1 MRIAIATDAWL
12 PQVNGV
18 VRTYENTTRELR
30 ELGHDICLLTPA
42 TFHTVPCPTYP
53 SIRLAINPGP
63 RLRRTLEAFQPDAIH
78 VATEGPLGHA
88 ARRYCL
94 KNELPFTSSFHTQ
107 FPEYI
112 RMRAPI
118 PLAWSYAYMR
128 RFHGPA
134 TRTLVPTESQ
144 RQRLLERGFSNV
156 VTWSRGVD
164 TNVFRPSAD
173 KSFLPQARP
182 IFMYMGRVAV
192 EKNINAFLDL
202 ELPGTK
208 VVVGDGP
215 DRQKLSEQYPDVV
228 FSGYRFGEELA
239 RYLAAADVFV
249 FPSRTD
255 TYGLVM
261 LEAMACGLPVAA
273 YPVTGPIDV
282 IKNGVTGVM
291 NEDLRAAALQALQ
304 LDPQD
309 CIDFAR
315 SRSWRYCAQGFAD
328 NLDPFNAPPQ
338 DQDNPVT
345 QITI

>member
-18 VRTYENTTRELR
+18 VRTYENTARELR

-118 PLAWSYAYMR
+118 PLTWSYAYMR

-134 TRTLVPTESQ
+134 ARTLVPTESQ

-164 TNVFRPSAD
+164 TNIFRPAGD
-173 KSFLPQARP
+173 KSFLPQTRP

-202 ELPGTK
+202 DLPGTK

-215 DRQKLSEQYPDVV
+215 DREKLCEQYPDVV
-228 FSGYRFGEELA
+228 FTGYRFGEELA

-249 FPSRTD
+249 FPSLTD

-282 IKNGVTGVM
+282 INNGVTGVM
-291 NEDLRAAALQALQ
+291 NEDLGEAALQALQ

-315 SRSWRYCAQGFAD
+315 SRSWRYCARGFAD
-328 NLDPFNAPPQ
+328 NLEPFNAPPQ
-338 DQDNPVT
+338 DQDNRVT
-345 QITI
+345 QILI